1 MENHKKI
8 IILIRH
14 GQTEFNKKNIFRG
27 HIDVP
32 LDNSGKIQ
40 AESNG
45 KLLKEM
51 DFDTIYTSPLIR
63 AKQTSEIINKYQ
75 SKNVSTMVDYGFIDL
90 NYGTWEG
97 KTEEEIKALF
107 PEHYFQWETNP
118 FKTKIPDGESLND
131 AEKRSWLSLKKIIS
145 KNENQIICIITHR
158 VICKLL
164 ICKILGI
171 SKSGFWKIKQ
181 DTSCINIIEY
191 SEKKFSVLKL
201 NYNSNV
207 YDFMNSLKVVDF

>member
-1 MENHKKI
+1 MENYKKI

-75 SKNVSTMVDYGFIDL
+75 SKNVSIIVDYGFMDL

-107 PEHYFQWETNP
+107 PELYFEWKTNP
-118 FKTKIPDGESLND
+118 YKTKIPGGESLNN

-145 KNENQIICIITHR
+145 KNKNQIICIITHR

-181 DTSCINIIEY
+181 DTACINIIE
-191 SEKKFSVLKL
+191 SRQKKLLIIKL
-201 NYNSNV
+201 NLTAEFISIKDCLNTK
-207 YDFMNSLKVVDF
+207 DF